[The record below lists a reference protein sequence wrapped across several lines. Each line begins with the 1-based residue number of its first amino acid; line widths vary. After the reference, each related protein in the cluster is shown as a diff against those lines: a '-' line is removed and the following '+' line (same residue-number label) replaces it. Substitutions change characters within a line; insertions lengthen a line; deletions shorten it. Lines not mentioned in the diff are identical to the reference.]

1 MSRNRLFA
9 MVASAAVVVAVLA
22 GLFLAG
28 SPADERLRRL
38 DEIRIS
44 NLRNLNAAI
53 DAYIRRNNF
62 MPRDLVSVVDGRQLM
77 ELPVDPESGAQYD
90 FVQIDSGSY
99 QLCASFSAAYSGEVE
114 LSFWAHP
121 AGRSCFTFQVST
133 DTVLQ

>member
-9 MVASAAVVVAVLA
+9 MVASVAVIAAVVA

-38 DEIRIS
+38 DEIRV
-44 NLRNLNAAI
+44 NDLRNLNAAI
-53 DAYIRRNNF
+53 DSHMRRNNF
-62 MPRDLVSVVDGRQLM
+62 MPRDLASVVDGRQLM
-77 ELPVDPESGAQYD
+77 ELPVDPESGAQYE
-90 FVQIDSGSY
+90 FTQIDSGSY
-99 QLCASFSAAYSGEVE
+99 QLCANFSAPYSGEAE

-121 AGRSCFTFQVST
+121 AGRSCFTFLVSA